1 MTAFRKLAALYK
13 LATYTLVVTASA
25 ALAAHAGFY
34 GTPATLDV
42 TVIG

>member
-1 MTAFRKLAALYK
+1 MTAFRKLVPFSK
-13 LATYTLVVTASA
+13 LATHTLVVTASA